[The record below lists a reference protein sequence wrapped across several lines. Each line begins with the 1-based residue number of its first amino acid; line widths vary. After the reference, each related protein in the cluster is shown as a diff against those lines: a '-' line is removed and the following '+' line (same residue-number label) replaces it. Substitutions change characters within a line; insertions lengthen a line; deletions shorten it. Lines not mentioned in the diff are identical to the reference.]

1 MSPTSLSDIVKVIWT
16 GRSKPDR
23 SRLRSQFTVRKRK
36 VYNALKWLVNNH
48 EDYRNNVTIDEERIN
63 GWESTFVTVELLDSI
78 GHVSDPSAE
87 DASRDGFSMD
97 NPDNDETADD
107 LPFTSSGVVDVN
119 NIAEIPDA
127 TTLSCLPQLKVDI
140 TANVVIGSKI
150 LNQYNCDTYFTSTF
164 STIFPYD
171 TVKH

>member
-1 MSPTSLSDIVKVIWT
+1 M
-16 GRSKPDR
+16 
-23 SRLRSQFTVRKRK
+23 
-36 VYNALKWLVNNH
+36 VNNH

-87 DASRDGFSMD
+87 DASRDGFGMD
-97 NPDNDETADD
+97 NADDDETADD

-127 TTLSCLPQLKVDI
+127 I
-140 TANVVIGSKI
+140 TPTCFKYRSKKCRFQFPRLIVVKTRFDEATGVIYIK
-150 LNQYNCDTYFTSTF
+150 
-164 STIFPYD
+164 
-171 TVKH
+171 